1 MTNKTSVI
9 KNLRNDAFVQFSE
22 QHGSRFK
29 FSLLNERLNT
39 KQETLSSVYLKC
51 NICITFLIKR
61 KFFPRNYCHN
71 YRSFFKR
78 DESRISNCVV
88 SNDSTSKQSV
98 RVRPICISVCQKK
111 KRKKLFLVTTIT
123 KPKTKVIVFE
133 DGNLLP
139 AHSRQDINISKIFN
153 LVVTDR
159 RKRSFAG
166 FWWKMVIS
174 LLLNCI
180 YKGWGFILTNGSVR
194 TKLFLP

>member
-29 FSLLNERLNT
+29 FSPLNERLNT

-51 NICITFLIKR
+51 NICIAFLIKR
-61 KFFPRNYCHN
+61 NFFPRNYCHN

-98 RVRPICISVCQKK
+98 RVSPICISVALIWSLS
-111 KRKKLFLVTTIT
+111 KRKKKEKKKPFLVTTIT
-123 KPKTKVIVFE
+123 KPKTKVIV
-133 DGNLLP
+133 
-139 AHSRQDINISKIFN
+139 SR
-153 LVVTDR
+153 
-159 RKRSFAG
+159 
-166 FWWKMVIS
+166 ME
-174 LLLNCI
+174 
-180 YKGWGFILTNGSVR
+180 FITS
-194 TKLFLP
+194 PQQA

>member
-61 KFFPRNYCHN
+61 NFFPRNSCHN

-98 RVRPICISVCQKK
+98 RVSPICISIALIWSLSKK
-111 KRKKLFLVTTIT
+111 KKEK
-123 KPKTKVIVFE
+123 
-133 DGNLLP
+133 NY
-139 AHSRQDINISKIFN
+139 
-153 LVVTDR
+153 
-159 RKRSFAG
+159 
-166 FWWKMVIS
+166 FWW
-174 LLLNCI
+174 LLLQNQ
-180 YKGWGFILTNGSVR
+180 KQKSLFRGWKFITSTQQAWHQHFKNIQLSRYRLT
-194 TKLFLP
+194 

>member
-29 FSLLNERLNT
+29 FSPLNERLNT

-61 KFFPRNYCHN
+61 NFFPRNYCHN

-98 RVRPICISVCQKK
+98 RVSPICISIALIWSLS
-111 KRKKLFLVTTIT
+111 KRKKKKKKKKKPFLVTTIT
-123 KPKTKVIVFE
+123 KPKTKVIV
-133 DGNLLP
+133 
-139 AHSRQDINISKIFN
+139 SR
-153 LVVTDR
+153 
-159 RKRSFAG
+159 
-166 FWWKMVIS
+166 ME
-174 LLLNCI
+174 
-180 YKGWGFILTNGSVR
+180 FITS
-194 TKLFLP
+194 PQQA

>member
-29 FSLLNERLNT
+29 FSPLNERLNT

-61 KFFPRNYCHN
+61 NFFPRNYCHN

-98 RVRPICISVCQKK
+98 RVSPICISIALIWSLS
-111 KRKKLFLVTTIT
+111 KRKKKEKKKKKTIFSDYYY
-123 KPKTKVIVFE
+123 KTKNKSHCFE
-133 DGNLLP
+133 DGIYYQP
-139 AHSRQDINISKIFN
+139 
-153 LVVTDR
+153 T
-159 RKRSFAG
+159 AG
-166 FWWKMVIS
+166 MTSTFQKYS
-174 LLLNCI
+174 
-180 YKGWGFILTNGSVR
+180 T
-194 TKLFLP
+194 